1 MLSHAIRVPVFLW
14 ASVAMMSPAV
24 AARPVEEPAQ
34 TAVRLN
40 VASAAAV
47 AASFGAVTSIYRSV
61 EHNRAVGGVVNSYH
75 LQGRAIDVARRRGVT
90 HGMIAAALQRAGYT
104 MIESLDEGDHSH
116 FAFAMPG
123 TASKPPEITIAA
135 AMVKQP
141 EKPKYPE
148 ILADDHGTLRIDL
161 PQAQLAER

>member
-1 MLSHAIRVPVFLW
+1 VRVDVSG
-14 ASVAMMSPAV
+14 AAKV
-24 AARPVEEPAQ
+24 AAG
-34 TAVRLN
+34 
-40 VASAAAV
+40 
-47 AASFGAVTSIYRSV
+47 FGAITSIFRSV

-75 LQGRAIDVARRRGVT
+75 LQGRAIDIARRAGVT
-90 HGMIAAALQRAGYT
+90 HAMIAAALQRAGFS

-116 FAFAMPG
+116 FAFALAGAAPK
-123 TASKPPEITIAA
+123 SPEITIAA

-148 ILADDHGTLRIDL
+148 ILADDHGMLRIDL